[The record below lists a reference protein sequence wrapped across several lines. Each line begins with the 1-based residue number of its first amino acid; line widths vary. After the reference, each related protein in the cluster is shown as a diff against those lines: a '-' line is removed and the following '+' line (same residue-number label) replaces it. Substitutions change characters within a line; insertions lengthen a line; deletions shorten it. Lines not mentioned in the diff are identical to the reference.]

1 MIAELIVLVIAV
13 LAAIVLFTALKKLWP
28 LIANS
33 VLGLIALWVLNL
45 MGLHVAIN
53 IWSVLIVAIGGLP
66 GLILVVLL
74 HVAGWA
80 F

>member
-1 MIAELIVLVIAV
+1 MLVEIIVFVLAVLIAV
-13 LAAIVLFTALKKLWP
+13 VLFKAIKKLAP
-28 LIANS
+28 LIINS
-33 VLGLIALWVLNL
+33 VLALIALVVLNL
-45 MGLHVAIN
+45 TGLHVAIN

-74 HVAGWA
+74 HVLGWA